1 MRTIKFRGK
10 NLYGEW
16 VYGFYVE
23 EERQTINGFEKKHF
37 IVNDGYDYV
46 KPETVGQFT
55 GLHDKDGKEIYEG
68 DILQL
73 KYSDDS
79 YHSSSVYYTQKGY
92 WAVDVSI
99 NERIIL
105 GYIDRTK
112 LVVIGNIH
120 DNPELLKKEVTM
132 SNKPILERQD
142 VLLRQEPAPEFK
154 FKEGELVEV
163 KKYPGRGYE
172 IMNRKYIVNDK
183 VAYFCKHLGW
193 MFESELQRYDP
204 NEPKEPTQ

>member
-10 NLYGEW
+10 NLDGEW

-23 EERQTINGFEKKHF
+23 EERQTINGFDKKHF
-37 IVNDGYDYV
+37 IVNDGHDYV

-73 KYSDDS
+73 KCSDGS
-79 YHSSSVYYTQKGY
+79 YHSSSVYYAQQKGY

-120 DNPELLKKEVTM
+120 DNPELLKGGAE
-132 SNKPILERQD
+132 
-142 VLLRQEPAPEFK
+142 
-154 FKEGELVEV
+154 
-163 KKYPGRGYE
+163 
-172 IMNRKYIVNDK
+172 
-183 VAYFCKHLGW
+183 
-193 MFESELQRYDP
+193 
-204 NEPKEPTQ
+204 

>member
-1 MRTIKFRGK
+1 MRTIKFKAK
-10 NLYGEW
+10 NLDGEW

-23 EERQTINGFEKKHF
+23 EERQTLNGFEKKCF
-37 IVNDGYDYV
+37 IVNAGYDYV

-73 KYSDDS
+73 KYSDGS
-79 YHSSSVYYTQKGY
+79 YHSSSVYYAQQKGY

-105 GYIDRTK
+105 GYIDRTR

-120 DNPELLKKEVTM
+120 DNPELLKGNNV
-132 SNKPILERQD
+132 
-142 VLLRQEPAPEFK
+142 
-154 FKEGELVEV
+154 
-163 KKYPGRGYE
+163 
-172 IMNRKYIVNDK
+172 
-183 VAYFCKHLGW
+183 
-193 MFESELQRYDP
+193 
-204 NEPKEPTQ
+204 

>member
-1 MRTIKFRGK
+1 MRTIKFRAK
-10 NLYGEW
+10 NLDGVW
-16 VYGFYVE
+16 ACGFYVE
-23 EERQTINGFEKKHF
+23 EERQTLNGFEKKYF

-46 KPETVGQFT
+46 KPDTVGQFT

-73 KYSDDS
+73 KYSDGS
-79 YHSSSVYYTQKGY
+79 YHSSSVYYAQQKGY

-120 DNPELLKKEVTM
+120 DNPELLK
-132 SNKPILERQD
+132 
-142 VLLRQEPAPEFK
+142 
-154 FKEGELVEV
+154 G
-163 KKYPGRGYE
+163 G
-172 IMNRKYIVNDK
+172 ND
-183 VAYFCKHLGW
+183 
-193 MFESELQRYDP
+193 E
-204 NEPKEPTQ
+204 